1 MLAVLG
7 DRTAPTLRLRTLQ
20 SQSQPEEEDE
30 AEEDEAE
37 ELGHTEVY
45 ADYVPSKCECR
56 PRPRRRPCMPRGAPL
71 GLQAPA
77 GGAAPG
83 SLEQRRCAGRGSL
96 VTVVWQ

>member
-1 MLAVLG
+1 MLG

-56 PRPRRRPCMPRGAPL
+56 PRPRMPRGAPL

-83 SLEQRRCAGRGSL
+83 SLEQRRWAGRGSL

>member
-37 ELGHTEVY
+37 ELGLQ
-45 ADYVPSKCECR
+45 
-56 PRPRRRPCMPRGAPL
+56 G
-71 GLQAPA
+71 GLHICIQIH
-77 GGAAPG
+77 
-83 SLEQRRCAGRGSL
+83 Q
-96 VTVVWQ
+96 

>member
-1 MLAVLG
+1 MLG

-56 PRPRRRPCMPRGAPL
+56 PRRRPRPRMPRGAPL

-83 SLEQRRCAGRGSL
+83 SLEQRRWAGRGSL

>member
-1 MLAVLG
+1 MLG

-56 PRPRRRPCMPRGAPL
+56 PRMPRGAPL

-77 GGAAPG
+77 APG
-83 SLEQRRCAGRGSL
+83 SLEQRRWAGKGSL

>member
-1 MLAVLG
+1 MLG

-56 PRPRRRPCMPRGAPL
+56 PRPCMPRGAPL

-83 SLEQRRCAGRGSL
+83 SLEQRRWAGRGSL

>member
-56 PRPRRRPCMPRGAPL
+56 PRPRPRMPRGAPL

-83 SLEQRRCAGRGSL
+83 SLEQRRWAGRGSL